1 MWMLYAAGSAVAAAL
16 VSIFG
21 KIGLR
26 EVDPTLATIVRGVVM
41 GLLLV
46 IAGFALRKFNA
57 PALSAIHGRAWVFIL
72 LSAAAGA
79 ASWVLYFTALK
90 LGPAGGVAVID
101 KMSVV
106 LIIIIAALAFG
117 EVFTLRSAAGVILT
131 IAGAALIIFK

>member
-1 MWMLYAAGSAVAAAL
+1 MWILYAAGSALTAAL

-26 EVDPTLATIVRGVVM
+26 GVDPTLATIVRGVVM
-41 GLLLV
+41 GGLLI
-46 IAGFALRKFNA
+46 IAGLTLKKFNES
-57 PALSAIHGRAWVFIL
+57 ALSTIDNRAWLFIF

-106 LIIIIAALAFG
+106 LIIIIAAFAFG
-117 EVFTLRSAAGVILT
+117 EAFTLRSAAGVILT
-131 IAGAALIIFK
+131 IVGAALIVFK